1 MHYKYNLLLLCLDCS
16 EIKIHKMQTRPIDQ
30 DIKRAVRT
38 KKMIR
43 ALWTINFCGVALV
56 MLIGVMIY
64 HGYIGYMPPV
74 EGLLNPEDRFASR
87 LFTSDGVE
95 MGRFYQSRNNRV
107 YADYSEISPNV
118 INALIA
124 TEDERFMQHS
134 GIDIMALSR
143 VLFKTI
149 LLRQKNAGGGST
161 ITQQLAK
168 QLYSPES
175 DGLMDRFIQK
185 PVEWAIAVK
194 LERYYT
200 KEEIIKMYLNQFDFL
215 NNAVGIKTAAHVYF
229 NTTPDSLKIEQ
240 AAMLVGMAKNP
251 SLYNPVRA
259 DRKDAAVGRRNVVLQ
274 QMLKADL
281 ITEAECD
288 SLCALP
294 LDVKFTKVDHKDGIA
309 PYFREAV
316 RLMMQAK
323 EPRRGDYPDWDQQ
336 RFVDDS
342 IQWATNPLYGWVEKN
357 PKPDGT
363 KYNIYTDGLRIYTS
377 IDSRMQKYAEEAVI
391 DHLKNTLQPQ
401 FDREKGSR
409 GPYTTNSAELGQ
421 LTPRKLID
429 RAIRQS
435 ERYRVLKNAGMSDAE
450 IMEEFDKPVD
460 MTVFSYDGG
469 QVQKTM
475 SPRDSVVYQKMFLRA
490 GFMSMDPLTGQV
502 KAYVGGPNFHFF
514 QYDMA
519 GVGRRQIGSTVKP
532 FLYTYAFEEGF
543 TPCDM
548 FLNAQPSI
556 TLPTGE
562 VWAPRN
568 TGHARIGEMVDL
580 YWALTNSNNWI
591 SARLMSELS
600 PSTLARTMH
609 TFGITNHLDP
619 VVSLCLGP
627 CDVSVREMVTAYT
640 AFSNK
645 GLRVDPI
652 YVTKITDNNGNV
664 ISEFT
669 PQYTE
674 VMSQE
679 AYFKMVNIL
688 QNVINSGTGSRLR
701 RAPYNITAVMGGK
714 TGTTNYNADGWFM
727 GFTPNLVSGVWVGG
741 DERYIHFN
749 RMAQGQGAAMAL
761 PIYGLYMKKVY
772 ADKSLP
778 YSQTL
783 QFPEP
788 PAGFS
793 PCYKESYGDAP
804 AAETPVEA
812 IDNAF
817 E

>member
-1 MHYKYNLLLLCLDCS
+1 
-16 EIKIHKMQTRPIDQ
+16 MQTRPIDQ
-30 DIKRAVRT
+30 DIKRAART

-435 ERYRVLKNAGMSDAE
+435 ERYRVLKNAGMSDAG

-772 ADKSLP
+772 TDKSLP

>member
-1 MHYKYNLLLLCLDCS
+1 MFGLLRN
-16 EIKIHKMQTRPIDQ
+16 KIHKMQTRPIDQ
-30 DIKRAVRT
+30 DIKRAART

-251 SLYNPVRA
+251 SLYNPARA

-294 LDVKFTKVDHKDGIA
+294 LEVKFTKVDHKDGIA

-749 RMAQGQGAAMAL
+749 RMTQGQGAAMAL

>member
-1 MHYKYNLLLLCLDCS
+1 
-16 EIKIHKMQTRPIDQ
+16 
-30 DIKRAVRT
+30 
-38 KKMIR
+38 
-43 ALWTINFCGVALV
+43 

-714 TGTTNYNADGWFM
+714 TGTTNYNSDGWFM

>member
-1 MHYKYNLLLLCLDCS
+1 
-16 EIKIHKMQTRPIDQ
+16 
-30 DIKRAVRT
+30 
-38 KKMIR
+38 
-43 ALWTINFCGVALV
+43 

-469 QVQKTM
+469 QVQKTI

-772 ADKSLP
+772 SDKSLP

>member
-1 MHYKYNLLLLCLDCS
+1 
-16 EIKIHKMQTRPIDQ
+16 
-30 DIKRAVRT
+30 
-38 KKMIR
+38 
-43 ALWTINFCGVALV
+43 

-294 LDVKFTKVDHKDGIA
+294 LEVKFTKVDHKDGIA

-772 ADKSLP
+772 ADKSLS

>member
-1 MHYKYNLLLLCLDCS
+1 
-16 EIKIHKMQTRPIDQ
+16 MQTRPIDQ
-30 DIKRAVRT
+30 DIKRAART

-74 EGLLNPEDRFASR
+74 EGLLNPEYRFASR

-107 YADYSEISPNV
+107 YADYSEIPPNV

-294 LDVKFTKVDHKDGIA
+294 LEVKFTKVDHKDGIA

>member
-1 MHYKYNLLLLCLDCS
+1 
-16 EIKIHKMQTRPIDQ
+16 
-30 DIKRAVRT
+30 
-38 KKMIR
+38 
-43 ALWTINFCGVALV
+43 
-56 MLIGVMIY
+56 
-64 HGYIGYMPPV
+64 MPPV

-294 LDVKFTKVDHKDGIA
+294 LEVKITKVDHKDGIA

-409 GPYTTNSAELGQ
+409 GPYTINSAELGQ

-475 SPRDSVVYQKMFLRA
+475 APRDSVVYQKMFLRA

-749 RMAQGQGAAMAL
+749 RMAQGQGAAMAW

-804 AAETPVEA
+804 AAEAPVEA

>member
-1 MHYKYNLLLLCLDCS
+1 MFGLLRN
-16 EIKIHKMQTRPIDQ
+16 KIHKMQTRPIDQ
-30 DIKRAVRT
+30 DIKRAART

-804 AAETPVEA
+804 AAEAPVEA

>member
-1 MHYKYNLLLLCLDCS
+1 
-16 EIKIHKMQTRPIDQ
+16 
-30 DIKRAVRT
+30 
-38 KKMIR
+38 
-43 ALWTINFCGVALV
+43 

-772 ADKSLP
+772 ADKLLP

>member
-1 MHYKYNLLLLCLDCS
+1 
-16 EIKIHKMQTRPIDQ
+16 MQTRPIDQ
-30 DIKRAVRT
+30 DIKRAART

-294 LDVKFTKVDHKDGIA
+294 LEVKFTKVDHKDGIA

-323 EPRRGDYPDWDQQ
+323 EPRRDDYPDWDQQ

-772 ADKSLP
+772 SDKSLP

>member
-1 MHYKYNLLLLCLDCS
+1 
-16 EIKIHKMQTRPIDQ
+16 MQTRPIDQ
-30 DIKRAVRT
+30 DIKCAART

-56 MLIGVMIY
+56 MLLGVMIY

-294 LDVKFTKVDHKDGIA
+294 LEVKFTKVDHKDGIA

>member
-1 MHYKYNLLLLCLDCS
+1 
-16 EIKIHKMQTRPIDQ
+16 
-30 DIKRAVRT
+30 
-38 KKMIR
+38 
-43 ALWTINFCGVALV
+43 
-56 MLIGVMIY
+56 
-64 HGYIGYMPPV
+64 MPPV

-502 KAYVGGPNFHFF
+502 KAYVGGPNLHFF

-788 PAGFS
+788 PVGFS

>member
-1 MHYKYNLLLLCLDCS
+1 MFGLLRN
-16 EIKIHKMQTRPIDQ
+16 KIHKMQTRPIDQ
-30 DIKRAVRT
+30 DIKRAART

-259 DRKDAAVGRRNVVLQ
+259 DRKDAAVVLQ

-294 LDVKFTKVDHKDGIA
+294 LEVKFTRVDHKDGIA

>member
-1 MHYKYNLLLLCLDCS
+1 MFGLLRN
-16 EIKIHKMQTRPIDQ
+16 KIHKMQTRPIDQ
-30 DIKRAVRT
+30 DIKRAART

-43 ALWTINFCGVALV
+43 TLWTINFCGVALV

>member
-1 MHYKYNLLLLCLDCS
+1 
-16 EIKIHKMQTRPIDQ
+16 MQTRPIDQ
-30 DIKRAVRT
+30 DIKRAART

-294 LDVKFTKVDHKDGIA
+294 LEVKFTKVDHKDGIA

-460 MTVFSYDGG
+460 MIVFSYDGG

-788 PAGFS
+788 PVGFS

>member
-1 MHYKYNLLLLCLDCS
+1 
-16 EIKIHKMQTRPIDQ
+16 MQTRPIDQ
-30 DIKRAVRT
+30 DIKRAART

-294 LDVKFTKVDHKDGIA
+294 LEVKFTKVDHKDGIA

-435 ERYRVLKNAGMSDAE
+435 ERYRVLKNSGMSDAE

>member
-1 MHYKYNLLLLCLDCS
+1 
-16 EIKIHKMQTRPIDQ
+16 
-30 DIKRAVRT
+30 
-38 KKMIR
+38 
-43 ALWTINFCGVALV
+43 
-56 MLIGVMIY
+56 
-64 HGYIGYMPPV
+64 MPPV

-229 NTTPDSLKIEQ
+229 NITPDSLKIEQ

-294 LDVKFTKVDHKDGIA
+294 LDVKFTKLDHKDGIA

>member
-1 MHYKYNLLLLCLDCS
+1 MFGLLRN
-16 EIKIHKMQTRPIDQ
+16 KIHKMQTRPIDQ
-30 DIKRAVRT
+30 DIKRAART

-391 DHLKNTLQPQ
+391 DHLKSTLQPQ

>member
-1 MHYKYNLLLLCLDCS
+1 
-16 EIKIHKMQTRPIDQ
+16 MQTRPIDQ
-30 DIKRAVRT
+30 DIKRAART

-294 LDVKFTKVDHKDGIA
+294 LEVKFTKVDHKDGIA

-772 ADKSLP
+772 SDKSLP
-778 YSQTL
+778 YLQTL

>member
-1 MHYKYNLLLLCLDCS
+1 
-16 EIKIHKMQTRPIDQ
+16 MQTRPIDQ
-30 DIKRAVRT
+30 DIKRAART

-294 LDVKFTKVDHKDGIA
+294 LEVKFTKVDHKDGIA

-804 AAETPVEA
+804 AAGTPVEA

>member
-1 MHYKYNLLLLCLDCS
+1 
-16 EIKIHKMQTRPIDQ
+16 
-30 DIKRAVRT
+30 
-38 KKMIR
+38 
-43 ALWTINFCGVALV
+43 

-74 EGLLNPEDRFASR
+74 EGLLNPENRFASR

-294 LDVKFTKVDHKDGIA
+294 LEVKFTKVDHKDGIA

-435 ERYRVLKNAGMSDAE
+435 ERYRVLKNAGMRDAE

>member
-1 MHYKYNLLLLCLDCS
+1 
-16 EIKIHKMQTRPIDQ
+16 
-30 DIKRAVRT
+30 
-38 KKMIR
+38 
-43 ALWTINFCGVALV
+43 

-229 NTTPDSLKIEQ
+229 NTIPDSLKIEQ

-294 LDVKFTKVDHKDGIA
+294 LEVKFTKVDHKDGIA

-556 TLPTGE
+556 MLPTGE

>member
-1 MHYKYNLLLLCLDCS
+1 
-16 EIKIHKMQTRPIDQ
+16 
-30 DIKRAVRT
+30 
-38 KKMIR
+38 
-43 ALWTINFCGVALV
+43 

-229 NTTPDSLKIEQ
+229 NTSPDSLKIEQ

-294 LDVKFTKVDHKDGIA
+294 LEVKFTKVDHKDGIA

-401 FDREKGSR
+401 FDREKGGR

>member
-1 MHYKYNLLLLCLDCS
+1 
-16 EIKIHKMQTRPIDQ
+16 MQTRPIDQ
-30 DIKRAVRT
+30 DIKRAART

-401 FDREKGSR
+401 FEREKGSR

-652 YVTKITDNNGNV
+652 YVTKITGNNGNV

>member
-1 MHYKYNLLLLCLDCS
+1 
-16 EIKIHKMQTRPIDQ
+16 MQTRPIDQ
-30 DIKRAVRT
+30 DIKRAART

-74 EGLLNPEDRFASR
+74 EGLLNPEGRFASR

-294 LDVKFTKVDHKDGIA
+294 LEVKFTKVDHKDGIA

-772 ADKSLP
+772 ADKSLS

-804 AAETPVEA
+804 AAETRDSITKCKIFVLNSYHILTHET
-812 IDNAF
+812 
-817 E
+817 

>member
-1 MHYKYNLLLLCLDCS
+1 
-16 EIKIHKMQTRPIDQ
+16 
-30 DIKRAVRT
+30 
-38 KKMIR
+38 
-43 ALWTINFCGVALV
+43 

-475 SPRDSVVYQKMFLRA
+475 PPRDSVVYQKMFLRA

>member
-1 MHYKYNLLLLCLDCS
+1 
-16 EIKIHKMQTRPIDQ
+16 MQTRPIDQ
-30 DIKRAVRT
+30 DIKRAART

-149 LLRQKNAGGGST
+149 LLHQKNAGGGST

-788 PAGFS
+788 PVGFS

>member
-1 MHYKYNLLLLCLDCS
+1 
-16 EIKIHKMQTRPIDQ
+16 
-30 DIKRAVRT
+30 
-38 KKMIR
+38 
-43 ALWTINFCGVALV
+43 

-251 SLYNPVRA
+251 SLYNPVRS

>member
-1 MHYKYNLLLLCLDCS
+1 
-16 EIKIHKMQTRPIDQ
+16 
-30 DIKRAVRT
+30 
-38 KKMIR
+38 
-43 ALWTINFCGVALV
+43 

-259 DRKDAAVGRRNVVLQ
+259 DRKDAAVGRRNVVMQ

-294 LDVKFTKVDHKDGIA
+294 LEVKFTKVDHKDGIA

-772 ADKSLP
+772 SDKSLP
-778 YSQTL
+778 YLQTL

>member
-1 MHYKYNLLLLCLDCS
+1 
-16 EIKIHKMQTRPIDQ
+16 MQTRPIDQ
-30 DIKRAVRT
+30 DIKRAART

-43 ALWTINFCGVALV
+43 TLWTINFCGVALV

-294 LDVKFTKVDHKDGIA
+294 LEVKFTKVDHKDGIA

-804 AAETPVEA
+804 AAEAPVEA

>member
-1 MHYKYNLLLLCLDCS
+1 
-16 EIKIHKMQTRPIDQ
+16 MQTRPIDQ
-30 DIKRAVRT
+30 DIKRAART
-38 KKMIR
+38 KKMIQ

-294 LDVKFTKVDHKDGIA
+294 LEVKFTKVDHKDGIA

>member
-1 MHYKYNLLLLCLDCS
+1 
-16 EIKIHKMQTRPIDQ
+16 
-30 DIKRAVRT
+30 
-38 KKMIR
+38 
-43 ALWTINFCGVALV
+43 

-175 DGLMDRFIQK
+175 DELMDRFIQK

>member
-1 MHYKYNLLLLCLDCS
+1 
-16 EIKIHKMQTRPIDQ
+16 
-30 DIKRAVRT
+30 
-38 KKMIR
+38 
-43 ALWTINFCGVALV
+43 

-294 LDVKFTKVDHKDGIA
+294 LDVKFTKLDHKDGIA

>member
-1 MHYKYNLLLLCLDCS
+1 
-16 EIKIHKMQTRPIDQ
+16 MQTRPIDQ
-30 DIKRAVRT
+30 DIKRAART

-288 SLCALP
+288 SLCTLP
-294 LDVKFTKVDHKDGIA
+294 LEVKFSKVDHKDGIA

-556 TLPTGE
+556 MLPTGE

>member
-1 MHYKYNLLLLCLDCS
+1 
-16 EIKIHKMQTRPIDQ
+16 
-30 DIKRAVRT
+30 
-38 KKMIR
+38 
-43 ALWTINFCGVALV
+43 

-294 LDVKFTKVDHKDGIA
+294 LEVKFTKVDHKDGIA

-475 SPRDSVVYQKMFLRA
+475 SPRDSVVYQKLFLRA

-772 ADKSLP
+772 SDKSLP

>member
-1 MHYKYNLLLLCLDCS
+1 
-16 EIKIHKMQTRPIDQ
+16 
-30 DIKRAVRT
+30 
-38 KKMIR
+38 
-43 ALWTINFCGVALV
+43 

-251 SLYNPVRA
+251 SLYNPARA

>member
-1 MHYKYNLLLLCLDCS
+1 MFGLLRN
-16 EIKIHKMQTRPIDQ
+16 KIHKMQTRPIDQ
-30 DIKRAVRT
+30 DIKRAART

-294 LDVKFTKVDHKDGIA
+294 LDVKFTKLDHKDGIA

-788 PAGFS
+788 PVGFS

>member
-1 MHYKYNLLLLCLDCS
+1 MFGLLRN
-16 EIKIHKMQTRPIDQ
+16 KIHKMQTRPIDQ
-30 DIKRAVRT
+30 DIKRAART

-435 ERYRVLKNAGMSDAE
+435 ERYRVLKNAGISDAE

>member
-1 MHYKYNLLLLCLDCS
+1 MFGLLRN
-16 EIKIHKMQTRPIDQ
+16 KIHKMQTRPIDQ
-30 DIKRAVRT
+30 DIKRAART

-281 ITEAECD
+281 ITDAECD

>member
-1 MHYKYNLLLLCLDCS
+1 
-16 EIKIHKMQTRPIDQ
+16 
-30 DIKRAVRT
+30 
-38 KKMIR
+38 
-43 ALWTINFCGVALV
+43 

-294 LDVKFTKVDHKDGIA
+294 LEVKFTKVDHKDGIA

-714 TGTTNYNADGWFM
+714 TGTTNYNSDGWFM